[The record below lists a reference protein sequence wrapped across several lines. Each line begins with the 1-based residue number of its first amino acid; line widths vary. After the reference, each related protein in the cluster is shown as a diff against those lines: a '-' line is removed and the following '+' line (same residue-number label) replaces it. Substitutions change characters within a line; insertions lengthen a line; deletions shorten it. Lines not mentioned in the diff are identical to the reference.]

1 MKNTITKPRS
11 VLFLYVNKENTELV
25 ELYKKHI
32 ENHNNH
38 VKSSLY
44 PNSGFDI
51 FIPQIT
57 VFDAYKSILVNTEV
71 KAELC
76 SYYNDYV
83 QEKNNNAY
91 YVYPRS
97 SISKTPLIMSN
108 HVGIIDQGYRGYIL
122 SSLKSLSNEEYVV
135 EKNTR
140 LLQICHPSLLPFE
153 VVLLTDETQLTN
165 SERGSGGFG
174 STGIIGSV

>member
-1 MKNTITKPRS
+1 MNNTITKPRA

-25 ELYKKHI
+25 ELYKTHIDKHNEHI
-32 ENHNNH
+32 KNT
-38 VKSSLY
+38 LY

-51 FIPQIT
+51 FIPHIT
-57 VFDAYKSILVNTEV
+57 VFDAYKSILVNTEI
-71 KAELC
+71 KAEMC

-83 QEKNNNAY
+83 EKNNNNAY

-122 SSLKSLSNEEYVV
+122 SSLKSLSNEEYVL
-135 EKNTR
+135 EKYTR
-140 LLQICHPSLLPFE
+140 LLQICHPLLIPFE
-153 VVLLTDETQLTN
+153 VVLLTDENQLTN